1 VVVAVVA
8 VRMMEVILHQIIDVI
23 PMRNLRM
30 SALWTVK
37 MVAPVRAT
45 PMLWGAPGRVCR
57 TDRERMLVDMV
68 IMEMVQVPIVQII
81 DMVTMLNGHVPAA
94 RGMLVAVSFVHLA
107 ARLSHVAS
115 FAPQPSSR
123 QV

>member
-8 VRMMEVILHQIIDVI
+8 VRVMEVVLHHIIDVI

-30 SALWTVK
+30 SALWTVN

-45 PMLWGAPGRVCR
+45 PMLGGAPGRVR
-57 TDRERMLVDMV
+57 RAHRERMLVDMV
-68 IMEMVQVPIVQII
+68 IMEMVQMPIVQII
-81 DMVTMLNGHVPAA
+81 DVVTMLNGHVPAA
-94 RGMLVAVSFVHLA
+94 RGVPVAVPFVHLA
-107 ARLSHVAS
+107 VRLSHVAS